1 LISSEIFQ
9 QLVQRTN
16 DLIVVTL
23 AAPIDPP
30 GPIVSYVNPAFTAL
44 TGYAPDEIIGQS
56 TRLLHG
62 PDTDTD
68 TVARVCAA
76 MQARKPIR
84 AELLCYSKSG
94 EPVWL
99 DINVVP
105 LRDGSGQ
112 VTHFATIER
121 DLTATKRLQDE
132 LSRLASTDTLTGLNN
147 RRKLL
152 EQAEAEFARAR
163 RYERDLAVVMLDVDH
178 FKLINDNH
186 GHFAGDQ
193 VLATLAHYTRGLLR
207 STDVIG
213 RWGGEEF
220 VILMPETPLAGAAA
234 FAERLREELAA
245 LPVANNGEP
254 LRFTV
259 SAGVTARGED
269 DESVTGMLQRADVAL
284 YAAKNAGRDCVHVLA
299 APDSCAA

>member
-1 LISSEIFQ
+1 MISSEIFQ

-23 AAPIDPP
+23 ASPIDPP

-62 PDTDTD
+62 KNTDME
-68 TVARVCAA
+68 TVTQICDA
-76 MQARKPIR
+76 MRAHKSIR

-94 EPVWL
+94 EEYWL

-105 LRDGSGQ
+105 LLESNGQ

-121 DLTATKRLQDE
+121 DLTATKRLQEE

-152 EQAEAEFARAR
+152 ELAEAEFARAR
-163 RYERDLAVVMLDVDH
+163 RYERELAVVMLDVDH
-178 FKLINDNH
+178 FKHINDNH

-193 VLATLAHYTRGLLR
+193 VLAALAHHTHRLLR
-207 STDVIG
+207 TTDVIG

-220 VILMPETPLAGAAA
+220 VILMPETPLAGAAT

-269 DESVTGMLQRADVAL
+269 DEDVTSMLQRADVAL
-284 YAAKNAGRDCVHVLA
+284 YAAKNAGRDCIHVLA